1 MVPEA
6 PMEDRPGGKKP
17 AGEGWFVIN
26 ARDAAWIHNEKF
38 GAGVTFEGE
47 PEFSQCGINI
57 QVMWP
62 GQPNGY
68 YHGEQGQEDF
78 LIVRASACSWSR
90 GRSAACVPGT
100 SSTARRGRST
110 SSSAQATGPACSWE
124 SVRATPGTAS
134 AIRCPSSR
142 CATRPGRR
150 RRQPPEGWPTPG
162 SPRHHPAPTPTGCS
176 RISAHPGGDHPDI
189 GRRTR

>member
-26 ARDAAWIHNEKF
+26 ARDAAWIRNEKF

-47 PEFSQCGINI
+47 PEFTQCGINI

-78 LIVRASACSWSR
+78 LIVSGECLLLVEGQERRLRAWDFVHCPPWTEHIFVGA
-90 GRSAACVPGT
+90 GDGPCVFVGVGARNAGDGIRYPVSELALRHRAGATEEATSGKVAYAGQPETSPGPYP
-100 SSTARRGRST
+100 AGVLPDL
-110 SSSAQATGPACSWE
+110 SSS
-124 SVRATPGTAS
+124 
-134 AIRCPSSR
+134 
-142 CATRPGRR
+142 
-150 RRQPPEGWPTPG
+150 
-162 SPRHHPAPTPTGCS
+162 
-176 RISAHPGGDHPDI
+176 GG
-189 GRRTR
+189 